1 MGSTEYMS
9 ICGSLS
15 QIYSL
20 SILGIA
26 VEIIAVSTSAEF
38 WDFAI
43 VKSDHWLLVV
53 VQVCLVGV
61 LRQWWL
67 LSTSCSSVCL
77 IYCNWKDDPFGRR
90 GNAKLLSKQTNRYP
104 SNSVVVWA
112 IKIKFCQDE
121 PICPGMNWTFLL
133 SFLVV
138 FLNKDVNFFQ
148 PLSHDAFN
156 PFRLRNLLPPHR
168 TAQERVLPFS
178 VPERKLEGSRSASCH
193 YLTEWGIHVE
203 DQSSCFSK
211 EHSEEREAKTW
222 SCKKGHLNSEWLKK
236 KSLLMK
242 WLNTGF

>member
-1 MGSTEYMS
+1 MWLFKPNIFLEHFRNSSGD
-9 ICGSLS
+9 
-15 QIYSL
+15 YSCQHF
-20 SILGIA
+20 SWILGFCNCKIWPLA
-26 VEIIAVSTSAEF
+26 TCSCP
-38 WDFAI
+38 
-43 VKSDHWLLVV
+43 
-53 VQVCLVGV
+53 VCLVGV

-67 LSTSCSSVCL
+67 LSTSCSGVCL

-90 GNAKLLSKQTNRYP
+90 GNDKLLSKQTNRYP

-156 PFRLRNLLPPHR
+156 LFRLKNLLPPHR

-203 DQSSCFSK
+203 DQSSCVSK

-222 SCKKGHLNSEWLKK
+222 SCKKGHLNSEW
-236 KSLLMK
+236 
-242 WLNTGF
+242 